1 VKNNV
6 ISSNSANETFSYY
19 ESVDSD
25 GNLQPILTPLAYE
38 NTTQALCLF
47 GQGCQ

>member
-1 VKNNV
+1 V

-25 GNLQPILTPLAYE
+25 GNLQDPILTPLAYE
-38 NTTQALCLF
+38 NTTPGTMFVWARLPIT
-47 GQGCQ
+47 